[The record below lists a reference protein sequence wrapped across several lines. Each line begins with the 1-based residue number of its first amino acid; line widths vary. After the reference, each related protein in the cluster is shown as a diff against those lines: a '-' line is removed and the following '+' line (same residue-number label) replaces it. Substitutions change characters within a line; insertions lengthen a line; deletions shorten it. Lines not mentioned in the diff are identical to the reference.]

1 MKKRIYLTFTIQL
14 LIVSFI
20 FSNAVANPFSEKA
33 INYSVSDISEELLE
47 NANAV
52 VRLDQIEFELKSRK
66 TATLRAKYAITILN
80 KKADRHA
87 HFVKGY
93 DKFRKISSIK
103 ATVYNA
109 YGKEIKKFK
118 KKDII
123 DQSAISGISLYED
136 SRVKAIEV
144 LQNDYPFTVEIE
156 YEVEYKGLLFYP
168 GWYLYPGYNV
178 SSQQSSYKAII
189 PSSLGIRYKSF
200 NTDIEPEVKKDG
212 DNEIYNWSV
221 TDLKAMEREYLGPSN
236 VFPKV
241 ILAPNE
247 FEYDGSVG
255 NMKNWETFGQW
266 VYKLLDGKEKLPE
279 DTKREVTKLIAN
291 AKNDKEKVQ
300 LVYEYLQSKTRYIS
314 IQLGIGGYQPFS
326 PEYVDKNGYGDCKA
340 LSNYT
345 KAMLNAINIP
355 SYYTIIG
362 AGDGMIPI
370 QSDFS
375 WAGYMNHAVLCV
387 PLENDTIWLECTSQ
401 SNPVGYMGSFTG
413 ERKAMLA
420 TEKGGVIVNTPRYP
434 LEVNTQLRKA
444 NITLDE
450 KGNATAKIN
459 TDYGGLQ
466 YENIQWQFTSNDK
479 EKKETLYKQ
488 LDIPN
493 MEITSF
499 NYSQTKGQIPIANE
513 NLEVSIRNYGS
524 VSGKRMFVPLNIL
537 NKRKKAP
544 AKIKNRKTDIVIDMP
559 YLDSDT
565 IVYEFPSYFTIE
577 HLPKPTSIESDFGT
591 YTTSIKKEDNQVIY
605 IRTMK
610 MYKKTFPPERY
621 PDLIDHYKKI
631 IKADKVKMVI
641 VKEIRP

>member
-1 MKKRIYLTFTIQL
+1 M
-14 LIVSFI
+14 
-20 FSNAVANPFSEKA
+20 
-33 INYSVSDISEELLE
+33 
-47 NANAV
+47 
-52 VRLDQIEFELKSRK
+52 
-66 TATLRAKYAITILN
+66 
-80 KKADRHA
+80 
-87 HFVKGY
+87 
-93 DKFRKISSIK
+93 
-103 ATVYNA
+103 
-109 YGKEIKKFK
+109 
-118 KKDII
+118 
-123 DQSAISGISLYED
+123 
-136 SRVKAIEV
+136 
-144 LQNDYPFTVEIE
+144 
-156 YEVEYKGLLFYP
+156 
-168 GWYLYPGYNV
+168 
-178 SSQQSSYKAII
+178 
-189 PSSLGIRYKSF
+189 
-200 NTDIEPEVKKDG
+200 
-212 DNEIYNWSV
+212 